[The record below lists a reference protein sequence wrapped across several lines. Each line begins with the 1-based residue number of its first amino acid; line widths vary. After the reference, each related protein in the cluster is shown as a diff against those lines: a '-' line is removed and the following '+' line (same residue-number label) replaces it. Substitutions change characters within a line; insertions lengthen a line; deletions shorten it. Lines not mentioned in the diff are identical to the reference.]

1 MFVFPWTFKMEI
13 FGNTET
19 GTCSAMVRS
28 KLCSEIMTSETW
40 HNQENYV
47 TGVLKVTPS
56 LFRYKEWKK
65 NMSVAV
71 NYVIPL

>member
-1 MFVFPWTFKMEI
+1 MEF

-19 GTCSAMVRS
+19 GTCSAVVRS

-56 LFRYKEWKK
+56 LFRYKE
-65 NMSVAV
+65 
-71 NYVIPL
+71 